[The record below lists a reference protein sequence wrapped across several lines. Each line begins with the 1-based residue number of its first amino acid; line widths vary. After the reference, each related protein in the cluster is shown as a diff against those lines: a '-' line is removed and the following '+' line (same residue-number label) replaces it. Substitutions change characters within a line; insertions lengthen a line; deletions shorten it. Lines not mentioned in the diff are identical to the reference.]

1 MGRLSSWACVIS
13 DPSRHPLT
21 MASEAAS
28 ETMDTAE
35 SLTELQRKPLC
46 LAEHV

>member
-1 MGRLSSWACVIS
+1 
-13 DPSRHPLT
+13 

-46 LAEHV
+46 LAEHVWQVWQAEFLYFILLVGL